1 MKVKQYRWA
10 FIGAFAAFVILAFV
24 SQLPTMGAS
33 AKWNNG
39 RYRFAGG
46 TTPWALAYALL
57 VIGLYISLMYASP
70 SDEGP
75 TLPGVIRRFVAF
87 WLDFMLAMFALAP
100 ILGILPTITEWRRTG
115 VFAWNFERT
124 TPTPSDML
132 LASIILVLCSVS
144 LVLYF
149 ALPLIRRRP
158 SPGGCIVG
166 YQIVPDEGITLTF
179 RMAVLRTLL
188 GFIAVCS
195 AYLAPFIARD
205 RKKGKFWLDKVF
217 GTRAITLN

>member
-10 FIGAFAAFVILAFV
+10 FVGAFAAFVILAFV

-33 AKWNNG
+33 AEWNNG

-149 ALPLIRRRP
+149 ALPLLRRLPRRPASRDGDPRRAIDGLRRRRHRLYGLHP
-158 SPGGCIVG
+158 AISIPCGRCGRNSGAGPQPAGV
-166 YQIVPDEGITLTF
+166 VDW
-179 RMAVLRTLL
+179 
-188 GFIAVCS
+188 
-195 AYLAPFIARD
+195 D
-205 RKKGKFWLDKVF
+205 RWE
-217 GTRAITLN
+217 I